1 MIRRR
6 SLIPWLLVLL
16 LAGPFAAQAAV
27 VVDAVGPAGGA
38 GAGSSVGGGLT
49 SPLTYTHTV
58 TGSQT
63 VLYIGVVAGIVSFG
77 AHPAGNQDSDFVIT
91 GVTYNGV
98 AATQVGTNLHPNN
111 STTGYVAL
119 YRLVAPSTGTNTVSI
134 SFTLANP
141 SSFDTVAAGSISFTG
156 VDPVTPDSNLTTAT
170 GNGTGP
176 AVTVS
181 SAVGNQ
187 VLNLLGDGAAV
198 TSSANTLQWN
208 KNLGNNSSGG
218 NGAMATAAGSGSV
231 PMSYVIGSDNWAL
244 MGLSINQYVPP
255 SGMPKVVTI
264 SWVPDTEPDLAG
276 YHLYRFTGACASLG
290 TWVLVQTF
298 GLVSSGTDT
307 LPDYGIYCYAIAA
320 FDTTGNESAKSTPQ
334 EFTYAP
340 LAPAFPSRF
349 GTHSMG
355 FNR

>member
-1 MIRRR
+1 MIARL
-6 SLIPWLLVLL
+6 LIGTLMLL
-16 LAGPFAAQAAV
+16 LAWPFAAQASVAI
-27 VVDAVGPAGGA
+27 DAVGPAGGA
-38 GAGSSVGGGLT
+38 GAGTSVSLGLT
-49 SPLTYTHTV
+49 SPLTFTHTV

-98 AATQVGTNLHPNN
+98 AATQVGSNLHPNGG
-111 STTGYVAL
+111 TTGYLAL
-119 YRLVAPSTGTNTVSI
+119 YRLVNPSTGTNTVSI

-141 SSFDTVAAGSISFTG
+141 ASSDAVSAGSVSFTG
-156 VDPVTPDSNLTTAT
+156 VDPVTPESNLASAT
-170 GNGTGP
+170 GTGTGP

-181 SAVGNQ
+181 SAVGNL
-187 VLNLLGDGAAV
+187 VLNLLATGTSV
-198 TSSANTLQWN
+198 TSSANTLQWS
-208 KNLGNNSSGG
+208 KNINSTSSAG

-231 PMSYVIGSDNWAL
+231 PMSYVVGSDSWAL
-244 MGLSINQYVPP
+244 LGLSINQYVPP
-255 SGMPKVVTI
+255 SGTPRSVTI

-307 LPDYGIYCYAIAA
+307 VPDYGVYCYSIAA

-334 EFTYAP
+334 EFVYAP
-340 LAPAFPSRF
+340 TAPVNPLRF